1 MSLDL
6 TVITRDR
13 ISGETSDNLYKLLA
27 KSGFK
32 KDEFGFTSIDDGIN
46 VNLYVHNKFDDDH
59 FWDPGEVKAI
69 GFEPES
75 EIIIE
80 SFHTEKSHQKAYRT
94 ALVLAKVLNGAIYD
108 HQVGVFYKPNGLDKA
123 LPLKTSKLTKMR
135 RRTGGSFFT
144 MCFTLLTLS
153 SKI

>member
-13 ISGETSDNLYKLLA
+13 ISGKTSHNLNKLLA

-32 KDEFGFTSIDDGIN
+32 KDEFGFTSIDDDIN

-59 FWDPGEVKAI
+59 FWDPDEVKAI

-80 SFHTEKSHQKAYRT
+80 SFHTEKSHQKAYET
-94 ALVLAKVLNGAIYD
+94 SQVLAKALNGAIYD
-108 HQVGVFYKPNGLDKA
+108 HQVGVFYESDGRPYSHNRTDGEFEEFGAGASLHLEAVHIVSDLKH
-123 LPLKTSKLTKMR
+123 LP
-135 RRTGGSFFT
+135 
-144 MCFTLLTLS
+144 
-153 SKI
+153 